1 MMKDN
6 YNVDDPAK
14 IQGRDDVVPGTR
26 NLGAIRLERAL
37 DALGDTGGRLLL
49 LGAGAGRY
57 ARALAN
63 ARPDLDVFA
72 GDLSKRAIAEAVAY
86 GGTPFYL
93 VMDAQALPFADA
105 TFDAVVFFDLI
116 EHVPAPDTL
125 LAECRRVLRPG
136 CTLHFFVPLEDQ
148 PRTLYRALR
157 RNRPIPI
164 HDWKHKHVGHIQ
176 RFDQARIVALTRHAG
191 LNITDTS
198 HSFHLVGQVHDV
210 IDYWQR
216 ERSAGGVGMLPVPA
230 VKLITRGAFIVT
242 WRLAYLE
249 DRIYSG
255 PKLASGLHVSASKP
269 GAPARSAALDPS
281 RTIHAPAQVAEQTST
296 TP

>member
-1 MMKDN
+1 MSSDS
-6 YNVDDPAK
+6 YHVDDPAK
-14 IQGRDDVVPGTR
+14 IQGRDEIIPGTR
-26 NLGAIRLERAL
+26 NLAEIRLDRAL

-72 GDLSKRAIAEAVAY
+72 GDLSRRAISEAVSC
-86 GGTPFYL
+86 GGTPLYL
-93 VMDAQALPFADA
+93 VMDAEALPFVGE

-116 EHVPAPDTL
+116 EHVPSPETL

-164 HDWKHKHVGHIQ
+164 HRWKREHVGHIQ
-176 RFDQARIVALTRHAG
+176 RFDEERIVEVTRRAG
-191 LNITDTS
+191 LDVSAVS
-198 HSFHLVGQVHDV
+198 HSFHLVGQIHDV

-216 ERSAGGVGMLPVPA
+216 ERSAGGAGLLPVRA
-230 VKLITRGAFIVT
+230 VKLISRGAFVVT

-249 DRIYSG
+249 DRLYSG
-255 PKLASGLHVSASKP
+255 PMLASGLHLSAKRR
-269 GAPARSAALDPS
+269 GDPATSQRQNEIETAHDPE
-281 RTIHAPAQVAEQTST
+281 RIAEQST
-296 TP
+296 AIP

>member
-1 MMKDN
+1 MTGDN
-6 YNVDDPAK
+6 YHVDDPDK
-14 IQGRDDVVPGTR
+14 IQGRDEIIPGTR
-26 NLGAIRLERAL
+26 NLGEIRLERAL
-37 DALGDTGGRLLL
+37 DALGETGGRLLL

-63 ARPDLDVFA
+63 ARPDLDVYA
-72 GDLSKRAIAEAVAY
+72 GDLSRRAINEAHSY
-86 GGTPFYL
+86 GGTPIYV
-93 VMDAQALPFADA
+93 VMDAQAVPFADG

-116 EHVPAPDTL
+116 EHVPSPATL

-136 CTLHFFVPLEDQ
+136 AVLHFFVPLEDQ

-164 HDWKHKHVGHIQ
+164 HRWKHKHVGHIQ
-176 RFDQARIVALTRHAG
+176 RFDEQRIVSLMRDAG
-191 LNITDTS
+191 LSIAGTS

-216 ERSAGGVGMLPVPA
+216 ERAAGGNGLLPVSA
-230 VKLITRGAFIVT
+230 VNLITRGAFVVT
-242 WRLAYLE
+242 WRLAYFE

-255 PKLASGLHVSASKP
+255 AKLASGLHVTAMKAADASPNGDDASVVAPTLDQTSAS
-269 GAPARSAALDPS
+269 
-281 RTIHAPAQVAEQTST
+281 T
-296 TP
+296 TVTP

>member
-1 MMKDN
+1 MTGDS
-6 YNVDDPAK
+6 YHIDDPTT
-14 IQGRDDVVPGTR
+14 IQGRDEIIPGSR
-26 NLGAIRLERAL
+26 NLGEIRLQRAL

-72 GDLSKRAIAEAVAY
+72 GDLSRRAISEAVSY

-93 VMDAQALPFADA
+93 VMDAQALPFADD
-105 TFDAVVFFDLI
+105 TFDAVIFFDLI
-116 EHVPAPDTL
+116 EHVPLPESL
-125 LAECRRVLRPG
+125 LAECSRVLCPG
-136 CTLHFFVPLEDQ
+136 AVLHFFVPLEDQ

-164 HDWKHKHVGHIQ
+164 HRWKHKYVGHIQ
-176 RFDQARIVALTRHAG
+176 RFDRQRIVRLTTNAG
-191 LNITDTS
+191 LTVSDMS
-198 HSFHLVGQVHDV
+198 HSFHVVGQVHDV

-216 ERSAGGVGMLPVPA
+216 ERSAGGAGRLPVPV
-230 VKLITRGAFIVT
+230 VKLISRGAFVVT

-249 DRIYSG
+249 DRLYSG
-255 PKLASGLHVSASKP
+255 PTLASGLHLSARKPVESTATPGHVDVQYAGKLDHAASEPAVSP
-269 GAPARSAALDPS
+269 
-281 RTIHAPAQVAEQTST
+281 
-296 TP
+296 

>member
-1 MMKDN
+1 MNSDS
-6 YNVDDPAK
+6 YHVDDPAK
-14 IQGRDDVVPGTR
+14 IQGRDEIIPGTR
-26 NLGAIRLERAL
+26 NLGEIRLDRAL

-72 GDLSKRAIAEAVAY
+72 GDLSRRAISEAISY
-86 GGTPFYL
+86 GGSPLYL
-93 VMDAQALPFADA
+93 VMDAETLPFASG

-116 EHVPAPDTL
+116 EHVPSPETL
-125 LAECRRVLRPG
+125 LAECQRVLRPG

-164 HDWKHKHVGHIQ
+164 HRWKREHVGHIQ
-176 RFDQARIVALTRHAG
+176 RFDEERIVEVTRRAG
-191 LNITDTS
+191 LVVSDVS
-198 HSFHLVGQVHDV
+198 HSFHLVGQIHDV

-216 ERSAGGVGMLPVPA
+216 ERSAGGAGLLPVRA
-230 VKLITRGAFIVT
+230 VNLITRGAFVLT

-249 DRIYSG
+249 DRVYSG
-255 PKLASGLHVSASKP
+255 PILASGLHLSARKPASPAISQQPDGIDMASAPDRATESSKAVP
-269 GAPARSAALDPS
+269 
-281 RTIHAPAQVAEQTST
+281 
-296 TP
+296 